1 MIEMKVKVKSVIL
14 RLLGDILWLVPTS
27 GTYNFIFFPENYL
40 IPKSTEYALLPLGTA
55 ILKTTA

>member
-1 MIEMKVKVKSVIL
+1 MTVVYA
-14 RLLGDILWLVPTS
+14 S